1 MHFFLVFVIDMIDK
15 HDFEDM
21 LAESSEFDSQREELI
36 KKSRDVLK
44 LSKQIIYAVHR
55 DEMKEA
61 ETLVK
66 DMQKHLKA
74 LNEYVKKNKKMYHQ
88 GSYKVAIQEY
98 VEAMLYYHFVCSH
111 RLMTRAELGVETDY
125 YLLGLC
131 DLSGELARKAIAA
144 ASKGMYKEP
153 FVIKEF
159 LDAVYE
165 LMLRFDIRDGE
176 LRGKFDSIKYDLKK
190 LEDICFELKLK
201 EKV

>member
-1 MHFFLVFVIDMIDK
+1 MITK

-21 LAESSEFDSQREELI
+21 LTESQEFDSQREELI

-44 LSKQIIYAVHR
+44 LTKQTIYAVHR
-55 DEMKEA
+55 DDMKDA

-66 DMQKHLKA
+66 EMQKQLKT
-74 LNEYVKKNKKMYHQ
+74 LNEYVKKNQKMYHQ

-98 VEAMLYYHFVCSH
+98 VEAMLYYHFVRDH
-111 RLMTRAELGVETDY
+111 KLMTRSELGVETDY

-131 DLSGELARKAIAA
+131 DLSGELSRKAIAA
-144 ASKGMYKEP
+144 ASKGKYKEP
-153 FVIKEF
+153 FVIKDF
-159 LDAVYE
+159 LDSLYE
-165 LMLRFDIRDGE
+165 LLLKFDIRDGE

-190 LEDICFELKLK
+190 LEDVCFELKLK